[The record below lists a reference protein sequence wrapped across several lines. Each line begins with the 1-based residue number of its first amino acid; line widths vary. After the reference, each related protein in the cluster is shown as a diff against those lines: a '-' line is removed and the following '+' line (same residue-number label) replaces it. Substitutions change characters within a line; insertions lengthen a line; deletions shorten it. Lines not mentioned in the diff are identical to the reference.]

1 MTRMSKQ
8 NERRQQSPRKHQ
20 RAGVKT
26 GPKKDK
32 LAHGFK
38 EHSNAVAEKSGGMM
52 FVPALASRK

>member
-8 NERRQQSPRKHQ
+8 NERRQKSPRKHQ

-26 GPKKDK
+26 GPRKDK

-38 EHSNAVAEKSGGMM
+38 EHANAVAHKSDGVM
-52 FVPALASRK
+52 FVPVLV